1 MINKNKTIKSN
12 LVQGKRLN
20 VFVLFLVLSFLISLL
35 VKLSN
40 TYTQTLKFELVPTQL
55 LSNEVL
61 ISNASKSIKVTL
73 SGKGFELLKYYIY
86 LPNIEVDFS
95 QLNKDKALYYWTE
108 RSQFEHII
116 NYFDE
121 KITLKSI
128 NPDTILYP
136 YDRQFIKKIPV
147 EIAVKSS
154 FAVGYDLVQPFR
166 SEPDSITLMGPE
178 SVLKT
183 INAVR
188 TKTTTFTAVSTT
200 INKVVGL
207 DIKNKSNQL
216 TYSHKKV
223 SIHAEVDKFTEGTV
237 SVPVTIVN
245 VPENLTINFFPKE
258 IRVLFYTSLK
268 AYNSVKAH
276 QFSVECDFN
285 ALTTD
290 NKYLNPLLVTQPKTV
305 KTAKLE
311 TTEFEYVITPKN
323 D

>member
-86 LPNIEVDFS
+86 PPKIEVDFS

-166 SEPDSITLMGPE
+166 SDPDSITLMGPE

-183 INAVR
+183 MNAVR
-188 TKTTTFTAVSTT
+188 TKTTSFTAVNTT
-200 INKVVGL
+200 IDKVVGL
-207 DIKNKSNQL
+207 DIKNSSNQL

-223 SIHAEVDKFTEGTV
+223 SIHAEVEKFTEGTV

>member
-86 LPNIEVDFS
+86 PPKIEVDFS

-188 TKTTTFTAVSTT
+188 TKTTTFTAVNTT

>member
-86 LPNIEVDFS
+86 PPKIEVDFS

-188 TKTTTFTAVSTT
+188 TKTTTFTAVNTT

-268 AYNSVKAH
+268 SYNSVKAH

>member
-86 LPNIEVDFS
+86 PPKIEVDFS

-121 KITLKSI
+121 KVTLKSI

-188 TKTTTFTAVSTT
+188 TKTTTFTAVNTT